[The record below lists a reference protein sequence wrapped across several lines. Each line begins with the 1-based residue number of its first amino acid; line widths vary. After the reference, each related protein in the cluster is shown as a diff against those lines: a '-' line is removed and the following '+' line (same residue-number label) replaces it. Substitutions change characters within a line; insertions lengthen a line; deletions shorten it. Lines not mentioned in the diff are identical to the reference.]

1 MPGSPYF
8 GRLGKSPARCL
19 RMTDE
24 GKPDEGERVSLAPLD
39 PETALRALLRVKPTD
54 APAEEDKAE
63 RRPGEE

>member
-1 MPGSPYF
+1 
-8 GRLGKSPARCL
+8 
-19 RMTDE
+19 MTDE